1 MNVQTEKITK
11 RWGTEKAM
19 LTRIDTKATFS
30 QKKDDNGRS
39 VCSDRIYFLWFLLS
53 FRCSICFY
61 QAITEI
67 EMKRK
72 LVRRINKRKN
82 VVSSTLVRK
91 TFFLIDFF
99 LCFGCVKNT
108 RAISCCKGM
117 LEHLRMGKKIST
129 NMFEK
134 NQNKEDLYF
143 VWAIDSMHA
152 TNLLVIVRCD

>member
-1 MNVQTEKITK
+1 
-11 RWGTEKAM
+11 M

-117 LEHLRMGKKIST
+117 LEHLRMGKKYRRICSKRTKIKKTFTLFEPST
-129 NMFEK
+129 QCML
-134 NQNKEDLYF
+134 QIY
-143 VWAIDSMHA
+143 
-152 TNLLVIVRCD
+152 